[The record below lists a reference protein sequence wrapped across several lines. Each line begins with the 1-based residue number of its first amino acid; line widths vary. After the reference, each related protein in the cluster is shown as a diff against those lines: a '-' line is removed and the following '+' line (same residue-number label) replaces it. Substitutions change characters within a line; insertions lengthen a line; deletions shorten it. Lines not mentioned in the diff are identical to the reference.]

1 MQAVVEKLTPERRRE
16 LTRTTLIDAAADVF
30 AKRGFHAASL
40 EEIAETAGF
49 TRGAIYKNFEN
60 KEELFFAV
68 IERRI
73 DAQLT
78 RFREVLREDSAA
90 ATDPAR
96 LAAIWEDVLAFD
108 TEWFTL
114 DLEFR
119 LYAMR
124 NDDARARWVAH
135 ERELRDLVA
144 RFIEEMQKA
153 LGTSTSIDA
162 DTMAGIVMPASQG
175 FWQWAALDPDQAHY
189 YTAFLEVLIKGVGY
203 ETRRGEAQA

>member
-16 LTRTTLIDAAADVF
+16 LTRSTLIDAAADVF

-73 DAQLT
+73 DTQLT
-78 RFREVLREDSAA
+78 RFREVIGEDRTA

-96 LAAIWEDVLAFD
+96 LAAIWEEILPGER
-108 TEWFTL
+108 EWFTL

-119 LYAMR
+119 LYALR
-124 NDDARARWVAH
+124 NEEARERWVAN
-135 ERELRDLVA
+135 ERELRSLVA
-144 RFIEEMQKA
+144 RFIKEMQEA
-153 LGTSTSIDA
+153 LGTSMAIDA
-162 DTMAGIVMPASQG
+162 DTLAGIVVPASQG
-175 FWQWAALDPDQAHY
+175 FWQWAALDSDQAHF
-189 YTAFLEVLIKGVGY
+189 YT
-203 ETRRGEAQA
+203 

>member
-1 MQAVVEKLTPERRRE
+1 MQVVVEKLTPERRRE
-16 LTRTTLIDAAADVF
+16 LTRSTLIDAAADVF
-30 AKRGFHAASL
+30 AKRGFPAASL

-73 DAQLT
+73 DAQLS
-78 RFREVLREDSAA
+78 RFREVLREDQAA
-90 ATDPAR
+90 ATDPSR
-96 LAAIWEDVLAFD
+96 LAAIWEEVLAFD
-108 TEWFTL
+108 RDWFTL

-124 NDDARARWVAH
+124 NDDARDRWVAH
-135 ERELRDLVA
+135 ERELHDLVA
-144 RFIEEMQKA
+144 RFIVDMQKA
-153 LGTSTSIDA
+153 LGATLPIDA
-162 DTMAGIVMPASQG
+162 DTIAGIVVPASQG
-175 FWQWAALDPDQAHY
+175 FWQWAALDPDQAHF

-203 ETRRGEAQA
+203 EQT

>member
-30 AKRGFHAASL
+30 ARRGFHAASL

-73 DAQLT
+73 EAQLKA
-78 RFREVLREDSAA
+78 FSDAFIKEGAA
-90 ATDPAR
+90 AMDAEKLVTIWNGIFDRRSPDW
-96 LAAIWEDVLAFD
+96 LA
-108 TEWFTL
+108 L

-119 LYAMR
+119 LFALR
-124 NDDARARWVAH
+124 NPEARELWVAH
-135 ERELRDLVA
+135 EREFHQLVA
-144 RFIEEMQKA
+144 RFIKEQGEA
-153 LGTSTSIDA
+153 LGVSINLSPDKL
-162 DTMAGIVMPASQG
+162 AGIVVPASQG
-175 FWQWAALDPDQAHY
+175 FWQWAALDPQQADLY
-189 YTAFLEVLIKGVGY
+189 GAFLELLISAVV
-203 ETRRGEAQA
+203 ERPS

>member
-1 MQAVVEKLTPERRRE
+1 MHAMVDKLTPERRRE

-30 AKRGFHAASL
+30 AKRGFHSASL

-73 DAQLT
+73 DSQLM
-78 RFREVLREDSAA
+78 RFREALREDSAA
-90 ATDPAR
+90 AKDPGR
-96 LAAIWEDVLAFD
+96 LASIWEDVLAFD
-108 TEWFTL
+108 KEWFTL

-124 NDDARARWVAH
+124 NEDARERWVAH
-135 ERELRDLVA
+135 ERELRNLVA
-144 RFIEEMQKA
+144 RFIEEQQRA
-153 LGTSTSIDA
+153 LGGSTMISA
-162 DTMAGIVMPASQG
+162 VPRS
-175 FWQWAALDPDQAHY
+175 ALSG
-189 YTAFLEVLIKGVGY
+189 L
-203 ETRRGEAQA
+203 